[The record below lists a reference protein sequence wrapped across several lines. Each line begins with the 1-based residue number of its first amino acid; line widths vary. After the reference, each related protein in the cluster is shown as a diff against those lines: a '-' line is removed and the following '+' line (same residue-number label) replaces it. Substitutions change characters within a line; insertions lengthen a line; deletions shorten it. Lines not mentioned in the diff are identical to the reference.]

1 MNSLHEMQSTNGNRE
16 YEIGSMNEMENLSHK
31 KRDEQILYNIPFFSG
46 LSEAELRELE
56 SHIKKKRIAKN
67 EVVLFEEDTTKYMY
81 IIYSGKVRVVKINSD
96 GREQI
101 IRIHKKKE
109 YFGEMALLDGKT
121 SPATVIAMEPSEI
134 GLLGRDDFERFID
147 KNDST
152 RRHIIAALCAQL
164 REAWMMIRIMSFDNA
179 EKRIM
184 AVLSR
189 MQELYG
195 VMDKRGGII
204 NIKLT
209 HQQVANY
216 ASVTRETV
224 TRVFNRLEK
233 EAVIQILDGKSI
245 LLTKTFYERI
255 RNAA

>member
-1 MNSLHEMQSTNGNRE
+1 
-16 YEIGSMNEMENLSHK
+16 METVSPK
-31 KRDEQILYNIPFFSG
+31 KRDEQILHNIPFFSG
-46 LSEAELRELE
+46 LSETELLELE
-56 SHIKKKRIAKN
+56 SHIKRKRISKN
-67 EVVLFEEDTTKYMY
+67 EVVLFEEDTTRYMY
-81 IIYSGKVRVVKINSD
+81 IIYSGKVRVVKINTD

-121 SPATVIAMEPSEI
+121 SPATVIAMENSEI
-134 GLLGRDDFERFID
+134 GLLGRDDFERFIEQ
-147 KNDST
+147 NENT
-152 RRHIIAALCAQL
+152 RKHIIAALCAQL

-189 MQELYG
+189 IQELYG
-195 VMDKRGGII
+195 VMDNRGGII

-224 TRVFNRLEK
+224 TRVLNRLEK
-233 EAVIQILDGKSI
+233 ESVIQVLEGKSI

-255 RNAA
+255 KSIA

>member
-1 MNSLHEMQSTNGNRE
+1 
-16 YEIGSMNEMENLSHK
+16 METTSQK
-31 KRDEQILYNIPFFSG
+31 KRSDQILNGIPFFSG
-46 LSEAELRELE
+46 LSEDDLLELE
-56 SHIKKKRIAKN
+56 SHIKRKRIAKN
-67 EVVLFEEDTTKYMY
+67 EVVLFEEETTKYMY
-81 IIYSGKVRVVKINSD
+81 IVYAGKVRVVKINLD

-101 IRIHKKKE
+101 ITIHKKKE

-121 SPATVIAMEPSEI
+121 SPATVIAMEDSEI
-134 GLLGRDDFERFID
+134 GLLSRDDFDHFIEN
-147 KNDST
+147 NDAM
-152 RRHIIAALCAQL
+152 RRNIITALCTQL

-195 VMDKRGGII
+195 VVDNRGGII

-209 HQQVANY
+209 HQQIASY

-224 TRVFNRLEK
+224 TRVLNRFEK
-233 EAVIQILDGKSI
+233 EAIIEILDGKCI
-245 LLTKTFYERI
+245 LLTKLFYEKI
-255 RNAA
+255 NNIT

>member
-1 MNSLHEMQSTNGNRE
+1 MDTASQ
-16 YEIGSMNEMENLSHK
+16 K
-31 KRDEQILYNIPFFSG
+31 KRSDRILNSIPFFSG
-46 LSEAELRELE
+46 LSEDDLLELE
-56 SHIKKKRIAKN
+56 SHIKRKRITKN
-67 EVVLFEEDTTKYMY
+67 EVVLFEEETTKYMY
-81 IIYSGKVRVVKINSD
+81 IVYSGKVRVVKINLD

-101 IRIHKKKE
+101 ITIHKKKE

-121 SPATVIAMEPSEI
+121 SPATVIAMEDSEI
-134 GLLGRDDFERFID
+134 GLLGRDDFDRFIET
-147 KNDST
+147 NDNM
-152 RRHIIAALCAQL
+152 RRNIITALCTQL

-195 VMDKRGGII
+195 VVDNRGGII

-209 HQQVANY
+209 HQQIANY

-224 TRVFNRLEK
+224 TRVLNRLEK
-233 EAVIQILDGKSI
+233 ENIIEVLDGKCI
-245 LLTKTFYERI
+245 LLKNIFYERI
-255 RNAA
+255 KNIS

>member
-1 MNSLHEMQSTNGNRE
+1 
-16 YEIGSMNEMENLSHK
+16 MEAASQK
-31 KRDEQILYNIPFFSG
+31 KRTDQILNGIPFFSG
-46 LSEAELRELE
+46 LSEEDLQELE
-56 SHIKKKRIAKN
+56 SHIRRKRIAKN
-67 EVVLFEEDTTKYMY
+67 EVVLFEEETTKYMY
-81 IIYSGKVRVVKINSD
+81 IVYSGKVRVVKINLD

-101 IRIHKKKE
+101 ITIHKKKE

-121 SPATVIAMEPSEI
+121 SPATVIAMEDSEI
-134 GLLGRDDFERFID
+134 GLLSRDDFDHFIE
-147 KNDST
+147 NNNAM
-152 RRHIIAALCAQL
+152 RRNIITALCTQL

-195 VMDKRGGII
+195 VVDNRGGII

-209 HQQVANY
+209 HQQIASY

-224 TRVFNRLEK
+224 TRVLNRFEK
-233 EAVIQILDGKSI
+233 ESIIEILDGKCI
-245 LLTKTFYERI
+245 LLTKLFYEKTKNI
-255 RNAA
+255 A

>member
-1 MNSLHEMQSTNGNRE
+1 
-16 YEIGSMNEMENLSHK
+16 METTSQK
-31 KRDEQILYNIPFFSG
+31 KRSDQILNGIPFFSG
-46 LSEAELRELE
+46 LSEDDLLELE
-56 SHIKKKRIAKN
+56 SHIKRKRIAKN
-67 EVVLFEEDTTKYMY
+67 EVVLFEEETTKYMY
-81 IIYSGKVRVVKINSD
+81 IVYAGKVRVVKINMD

-101 IRIHKKKE
+101 ITIHKKKE

-121 SPATVIAMEPSEI
+121 SPATVIAMENSEV
-134 GLLGRDDFERFID
+134 GLLSRDDFERFIEN
-147 KNDST
+147 NDT
-152 RRHIIAALCAQL
+152 MRRNIITALCSQL

-195 VMDKRGGII
+195 VVDNRGGII

-209 HQQVANY
+209 HQQIASY

-224 TRVFNRLEK
+224 TRVLNRLEK
-233 EAVIQILDGKSI
+233 EEIIEVLEGKCI
-245 LLTKTFYERI
+245 LLTKMFYEKI
-255 RNAA
+255 KHIA

>member
-1 MNSLHEMQSTNGNRE
+1 MDTASQ
-16 YEIGSMNEMENLSHK
+16 K
-31 KRDEQILYNIPFFSG
+31 KRSDRILNSIPFFSG
-46 LSEAELRELE
+46 LSEDDLLELE
-56 SHIKKKRIAKN
+56 SHIKRKRITKN
-67 EVVLFEEDTTKYMY
+67 EVVLFEEETTKYMY
-81 IIYSGKVRVVKINSD
+81 IVYSGKVRVVKINLD

-101 IRIHKKKE
+101 ITIHKKKE

-121 SPATVIAMEPSEI
+121 SPATVIAMEDSEI
-134 GLLGRDDFERFID
+134 GLLGRDDFDRFIET
-147 KNDST
+147 NDNM
-152 RRHIIAALCAQL
+152 RRNIITALCTQL

-195 VMDKRGGII
+195 VVDNRGGII

-209 HQQVANY
+209 HQQIANY

-224 TRVFNRLEK
+224 TRVLNRLEK
-233 EAVIQILDGKSI
+233 EAIIQILDGKCI
-245 LLTKTFYERI
+245 LLTKAFYERI
-255 RNAA
+255 KNISCTS

>member
-1 MNSLHEMQSTNGNRE
+1 
-16 YEIGSMNEMENLSHK
+16 METVSPK
-31 KRDEQILYNIPFFSG
+31 KRDEQILHNIPFFSG
-46 LSEAELRELE
+46 LSETELLELE
-56 SHIKKKRIAKN
+56 SHIKRKRISKN
-67 EVVLFEEDTTKYMY
+67 EVVLFEEDTTRYMY
-81 IIYSGKVRVVKINSD
+81 IIYSGKVRVVKINTD

-121 SPATVIAMEPSEI
+121 SPATVIAMENSEI
-134 GLLGRDDFERFID
+134 GLLGRDDFERFIEQ
-147 KNDST
+147 NEST
-152 RRHIIAALCAQL
+152 RKHIIAALCAQL

-189 MQELYG
+189 IQELYG
-195 VMDKRGGII
+195 VMDNRGGII

-224 TRVFNRLEK
+224 TRVLNRLEK
-233 EAVIQILDGKSI
+233 ESVIQVLEGKSI

-255 RNAA
+255 KSIA